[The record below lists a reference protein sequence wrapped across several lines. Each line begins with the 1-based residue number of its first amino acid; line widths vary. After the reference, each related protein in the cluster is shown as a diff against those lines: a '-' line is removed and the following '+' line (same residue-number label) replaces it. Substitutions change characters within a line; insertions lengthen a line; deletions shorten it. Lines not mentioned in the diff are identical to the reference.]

1 MSSTDLFGKP
11 LGGYPV
17 MALSLTQKRQAA
29 LLYHWM
35 SLDYLKGLKAMIDA
49 LIRGA
54 DVNLELAQR
63 QGRDA
68 LVTSERWGVRDTA
81 ANWATHAYPALEDF
95 RQSTIKLTA
104 WRTSESYCGT
114 GANQCGRM
122 LGEYSGRWM
131 TQEEEEA
138 FKAQFETVYRYA
150 SKIDDVCG
158 AGGGKYLDDFSM
170 SLHWQENKHL
180 FLRLPKFRVRTDV
193 EAVTGKKPVRTG
205 VYVAQDDPHATLQF
219 AWTGND
225 DGILG
230 KAVTFS
236 PFGLKILN
244 QVGRDAL
251 WVDDSRMAPI
261 ALQAMK
267 QKEVDDFGPYTL
279 GDVEKYPDMAAS
291 ALAFSSFTER
301 PCKWYFVER
310 VEGEYEDEA
319 ESEAAPTAIQ
329 AQRLR
334 IEGGQ
339 VCTKEGWYKTPALAQ
354 SRRYFKVGEV
364 MPLAQG
370 SDYGQTIWQWD
381 EQQ

>member
-1 MSSTDLFGKP
+1 MSTTDLFGQP
-11 LGGYPV
+11 LGGYPA

-29 LLYHWM
+29 LLYYWM

-68 LVTSERWGVRDTA
+68 ILTSERWGLRDTA
-81 ANWATHAYPALEDF
+81 ANWATHVYPALEEF
-95 RQSTIKLTA
+95 KQSTIKLTA

-114 GANQCGRM
+114 GANQCGRL

-170 SLHWQENKHL
+170 SLHWQENKDL
-180 FLRLPKFRVRTDV
+180 FARLPKFRVRTDV

-230 KAVTFS
+230 KAVTFNEL
-236 PFGLKILN
+236 GLRALAYA
-244 QVGRDAL
+244 GRAGL
-251 WVDDSRMAPI
+251 WLD
-261 ALQAMK
+261 
-267 QKEVDDFGPYTL
+267 
-279 GDVEKYPDMAAS
+279 GDKMAAFAS
-291 ALAFSSFTER
+291 KSFKRGEMNDRCGFDVGDENDPRWAPTIVAMQSFTER
-301 PCKWYFVER
+301 SCKWYFVEK

-319 ESEAAPTAIQ
+319 ESEAALTVIQ
-329 AQRLR
+329 VQRLK

-339 VCTKEGWYKTPALAQ
+339 VCPKEGWYKTPALAQ
-354 SRRYFKVGEV
+354 SRRYFRVGEV
-364 MPLAQG
+364 MPVAQG
-370 SDYGQTIWQWD
+370 SDYGQTIWQRD
-381 EQQ
+381 DRQ

>member
-1 MSSTDLFGKP
+1 MSTTDLFGQP

-29 LLYHWM
+29 LLYYWM

-68 LVTSERWGVRDTA
+68 ILTSERWGLRDTA
-81 ANWATHAYPALEDF
+81 ANWATHVYPALEEF
-95 RQSTIKLTA
+95 KQSTIKLTA

-114 GANQCGRM
+114 GANQCGRL

-170 SLHWQENKHL
+170 SLHWQENKDL
-180 FLRLPKFRVRTDV
+180 FARLPKFRVRTDV
-193 EAVTGKKPVRTG
+193 EAVTRKKPVRTG

-251 WVDDSRMAPI
+251 WVDR
-261 ALQAMK
+261 
-267 QKEVDDFGPYTL
+267 EVMLKCAKKSEID
-279 GDVEKYPDMAAS
+279 S
-291 ALAFSSFTER
+291 ALRNDSAYKFGVNESSATGMIAMQSFTER
-301 PCKWYFVER
+301 PCKWYFVEK

-319 ESEAAPTAIQ
+319 ESEVASTASQIQ
-329 AQRLR
+329 HLR

-339 VCTKEGWYKTPALAQ
+339 VCPKEGWYQTPAIAQ
-354 SRRYFKVGEV
+354 SRRYFRVGEV
-364 MPLAQG
+364 MPVAQG
-370 SDYGQTIWQWD
+370 SDYGQTIWQRD
-381 EQQ
+381 DRQ